1 LTIGLNLTTSQKGKI
16 VELYV
21 ASILM
26 AATKG
31 RLSAFVPLSDDD
43 GVDLIVLD
51 KETKTSLPV
60 QIKGAFLKEEAKR
73 PQVHFDLRHAT
84 YDETGHTLVIAIALD
99 AETMLFRSAWAIP
112 SKEIPQIANKTKTN
126 YQLHPNASMSAKDKY
141 APYRHASIQSLAESV
156 LKVIEAKNR

>member
-1 LTIGLNLTTSQKGKI
+1 MTANRTLTTSQKGKI
-16 VELYV
+16 AELYV

-43 GVDLIVLD
+43 GVDLILLD
-51 KETKTSLPV
+51 KEAKTSLPV
-60 QIKGAFLKEEAKR
+60 QIKGAFLKKEAKR

-84 YDETGHTLVIAIALD
+84 YDETGKTLVIAIALD

-112 SKEIPQIANKTKTN
+112 SKDIPQVANKTQTN
-126 YQLHPNASMSAKDKY
+126 YQLHPNALQSAKDKY
-141 APYRHASIQSLAESV
+141 APYRHDSIQSLAESV
-156 LKVIEAKNR
+156 LETIKAKGR